1 MKYVVLIDIITT
13 VIMKKRYINIRPM
26 FVFFLGL
33 MAGIGISYLFLT
45 RKISVYIAFFLA
57 FLIVLLSMCAFVYS
71 KIHKVSSTKSS
82 EIKALS
88 LLKISSIFLVLSF
101 VIGLGISIY
110 PLYKTMA
117 VPDYY
122 NETTIN
128 GTVSDYVLNK
138 EKYVCFILSDCDVD
152 GVRLD
157 YDVLVYT
164 SPFAK
169 VNLGD
174 KISATTNLDSNLYSN
189 SSGFANLIKG
199 IGYTTYIDLYDFE
212 VNGNDASIKDKIKE
226 NTFDILSSRLSD
238 DNADI
243 MYSIIFGESNI
254 IDGEI
259 REQFSYAGISHML
272 AVSGLHVSVLFS
284 LIYFF
289 SRKLKINPKFSLIF
303 MLGILLGY
311 SYLCSFSPSV
321 LRASIMTLLLMLC
334 EIYKI
339 EYDGISGLS
348 IAGIIVLITRP
359 LQFFSVSFR
368 LSFLCVFAIITLA
381 PHLSKLFK
389 KIKMPNALS
398 ETLAISISITAV
410 TLPVMISTF
419 ETVSLLGV
427 ITNIFV
433 IPIFSVLY
441 SLTLFIAVL
450 SFVIRPL
457 SIFLYLPNL
466 LLHIIR
472 VITNYICMIPIAVYR
487 VFNVGY
493 LLIFG
498 IAITCIVIKF
508 VMTSTKSKMLL
519 SACLVALMIGYVA
532 VEQMPVKYRA
542 DSLFIYYSSG
552 SNVVYYVNDEEVTL
566 IGSDYSTSALA
577 STMKDLR
584 KYKIDSIVA
593 YDMKINKLD
602 DILEICEKYSVDKLY
617 VPSKYTKIDVGDS
630 VKLRAFDDMVTIA
643 NLKITMPDYYDEIPA
658 VQLTLGE
665 MKTLIVD
672 DLTIDEEIYLRNEYG
687 DQDYIITPALD
698 TMKFELMEGVKIICN
713 KVGETDLKEV
723 LNLKLCGK
731 IKIEVAL

>member
-1 MKYVVLIDIITT
+1 
-13 VIMKKRYINIRPM
+13 MKKRYINIRPM

-45 RKISVYIAFFLA
+45 QRINVYIAFLLA
-57 FLIVLLSMCAFVYS
+57 LLIVLLSICAFVYS
-71 KIHKVSSTKSS
+71 QNHQEGSIKSS
-82 EIKALS
+82 EAKALS
-88 LLKISSIFLVLSF
+88 LLKISSIFLSLSM

-110 PLYKTMA
+110 PLYKTMS
-117 VPDYY
+117 VSEYY
-122 NETTIN
+122 TETTIS

-138 EKYVCFILSDCDVD
+138 EKYVCFILSDCEVD

-164 SPFAK
+164 SSFAK

-174 KISATTNLDSNLYSN
+174 MINATATLDSKLYL
-189 SSGFANLIKG
+189 SSSDFANLIKG

-212 VNGNDASIKDKIKE
+212 VTGNDTSIKDKIKE

-284 LIYFF
+284 LIYFIIK
-289 SRKLKINPKFSLIF
+289 KLKINSKFSLII
-303 MLGILLGY
+303 MLCILLGY

-339 EYDGISGLS
+339 EYDSISSLS

-381 PHLSKLFK
+381 PQLSKLFK
-389 KIKMPNALS
+389 KIKFPTALAD
-398 ETLAISISITAV
+398 TLAISISITAV

-441 SLTLFIAVL
+441 SLTLFIVVISYA
-450 SFVIRPL
+450 IRPL
-457 SIFLYLPNL
+457 GIFLYLPNL
-466 LLHIIR
+466 LLHVIR
-472 VITNYICMIPIAVYR
+472 VITNYVCMIPIAVYR

-498 IAITCIVIKF
+498 IAITCILIKF
-508 VMTSTKSKMLL
+508 VMTSAKSKILL
-519 SACLVALMIGYVA
+519 SACLVALMIGYVS
-532 VEQMPVKYRA
+532 VEQMPVAYKV
-542 DSLFIYYSSG
+542 DSLFVYYSSG
-552 SNVVYYVNDEEVTL
+552 SNVVYYVNDDEVTL
-566 IGSDYSTSALA
+566 IGSDYSVNALA

-584 KYKIDSIVA
+584 KYKIDNIVA
-593 YDMKINKLD
+593 YDLEINNLD
-602 DILEICEKYSVDKLY
+602 EILEICKKYSVDKLY
-617 VPSKYTKIDVGDS
+617 VPTKYVGIDVGDS
-630 VKLRAFDDMVTIA
+630 VKLKSLDDMVTIA
-643 NLKITMPDYYDEIPA
+643 NLKITVPDYYDEIPA
-658 VQLTLGE
+658 VQLILGE
-665 MKTLIVD
+665 VGTLIVD

-687 DQDYIITPALD
+687 DQDYIIAPTLD

-723 LNLKLCGK
+723 LNLKLYGK